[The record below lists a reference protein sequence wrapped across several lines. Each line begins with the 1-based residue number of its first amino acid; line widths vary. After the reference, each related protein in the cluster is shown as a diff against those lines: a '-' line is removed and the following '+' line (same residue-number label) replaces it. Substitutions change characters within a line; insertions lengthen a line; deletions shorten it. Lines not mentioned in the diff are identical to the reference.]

1 MTATQTATQT
11 VEIKGS
17 PARWAEQPAAAA
29 PFVGRAMPRAEDAAL
44 LTGVARYADDLPVKP
59 GTLYAAILRSP
70 HAHADL
76 LGIDSAAALAVP
88 GVAAVVTGED
98 AKRHASAFLVGIR
111 APMEHWCLAIDRVRH
126 VGEPVAVVLADSRYV
141 AEDALDRIEVR
152 YRPLPPVTSIV
163 QALGDGSEPLHPAV
177 GSNLVNSR
185 SFRYG
190 DPEAAFA
197 RAARSVSV
205 EVEYPRNS
213 CTPMECFV
221 VLADYDAAED
231 AYEVLSNFS
240 GPFAVHP
247 VMARALNVPGSRLRL
262 KTPPHSG
269 GSFGNKQAVFP
280 YVVLM
285 GLCAR
290 VAGRPVKWVEDR
302 LEHLMAAT
310 SATARRLR
318 IDAAVEPD
326 GRVLALR
333 MEQTEDCGAYLRAPE
348 PASLYRNHG
357 NLTGAYDIQNLAV
370 TNRIVV
376 TNKTPT
382 GLNRGFGGGQLYY
395 GLERLMNRVAAELGL
410 DPLDVI
416 RRNLVATEAMPYRTA
431 SGGTL
436 DSGDYR
442 ATLEQAVHEGALD
455 ALKMR
460 RDALRA
466 EGRLYGIG
474 YAAVVEPSISNM
486 GYITTVLTAE
496 ERRKAGPKNG
506 AQATASVAVDPT
518 GGVSVTVASAPQGQG
533 HRTVLAQ
540 VVADVFGLRFEDI
553 RVNTDLDTGKD
564 AWSIASGNYSS
575 RFAGAVA
582 GAAQVAATR
591 LRGRMAALV
600 AGQLNCRADDVRF
613 AGGKVFSD
621 TNPDNGLSFSRVA
634 AAGHWS
640 PGTLPDGQ
648 EAALRETAF
657 WTPEPLKAPTDAD
670 HINSS
675 ACYGFIFDFCGVE
688 IDRTTGALRIDRYVT
703 MHDAGRLLNPLLV
716 EGQILGGFAHAVGT
730 ALYEE
735 YAYGDDG
742 RFLSGTF
749 ADYLVPTACEVPV
762 PVILHRESP
771 SPVTPLGAK
780 GVGEGNCMSTPV
792 CLANAVA
799 DALSGFSVDEPPSLP
814 ITPAKLAALIH
825 PPEPPR
831 PAPAA
836 GAREIPPPAAGKSAI
851 KGGRGLTGEGNRE
864 VPATPEQVWA
874 ILLDPKEL
882 AALLPGCEALDLVGP
897 NAYRAE
903 VVVGIGPVR
912 GRYTAEVAL
921 SDLDPPKALT
931 LTGSGTSALGSG
943 TGTGHVTLERTAEGT
958 RVTYRYSA
966 SVGGKVAAVGGRML
980 DSASRLLI
988 GQFFEKLVARAG
1000 GSATSDAQPARLPSL
1015 LARLL
1020 RLLGLTR

>member
-1 MTATQTATQT
+1 MTATQTAPEAATQT

-17 PARWAEQPAAAA
+17 PAATA
-29 PFVGRAMPRAEDAAL
+29 PFVGRSMPRVEDAAL

-59 GTLYAAILRSP
+59 GTLHAAILRSP

-76 LGIDSAAALAVP
+76 LGIDTAAALALP
-88 GVAAVVTGED
+88 GVAAVVTGAE
-98 AKRHASAFLVGIR
+98 ARRFASPFLVGIR

-126 VGEPVAVVLADSRYV
+126 VGEPVAVVLADSRYL

-152 YRPLPPVTSIV
+152 YRPLPPVTSIA
-163 QALGDGSEPLHPAV
+163 QALEEGSEPLHPAV

-197 RAARSVSV
+197 RAARTVSV

-231 AYEVLSNFS
+231 SYEVLSNFS

-262 KTPPHSG
+262 KTPSHSG

-310 SATARRLR
+310 SATARRMR
-318 IDAAVEPD
+318 IDAAVEPA

-357 NLTGAYDIQNLAV
+357 NLTGAYDIPNLAV

-410 DPLDVI
+410 ESLDVI
-416 RRNLVATEAMPYRTA
+416 RCNLVAADAMPYLTA

-442 ATLEQAVHEGALD
+442 ATLEQAVREGALD
-455 ALKMR
+455 TLKAR

-466 EGRLYGIG
+466 EGRIYGIG

-600 AGQLNCRADDVRF
+600 AGPLNCRADDVRF
-613 AGGKVFSD
+613 AGGKVFSGA
-621 TNPDNGLSFSRVA
+621 NPDNSLSFSRVA
-634 AAGHWS
+634 AAGHWA

-688 IDRTTGALRIDRYVT
+688 IDRTTGAVRIDRYVT

-716 EGQILGGFAHAVGT
+716 EGQILGGFAHAIGT

-799 DALSGFSVDEPPSLP
+799 DALSGIAVDEVPSLP

-831 PAPAA
+831 PASAA
-836 GAREIPPPAAGKSAI
+836 GSGKTSPPAAV
-851 KGGRGLTGEGNRE
+851 KGGRGLTGEGSRE

-874 ILLDPKEL
+874 ILLDPREL

-921 SDLDPPKALT
+921 SDLDAPNALT
-931 LTGSGTSALGSG
+931 LTGSGSSALGTG
-943 TGTGHVTLERTAEGT
+943 RGTGHVRLERTAGGT
-958 RVTYRYSA
+958 RVTYRYFA
-966 SVGGKVAAVGGRML
+966 EVGGKVAAVGGRML

-988 GQFFEKLVARAG
+988 GQFFEKLVARASG
-1000 GSATSDAQPARLPSL
+1000 PAAPSEHPSL

-1020 RLLGLTR
+1020 RLLGFNR

>member
-11 VEIKGS
+11 TGIEGD
-17 PARWAEQPAAAA
+17 PAQSAAA
-29 PFVGRAMPRAEDAAL
+29 PFVGRAMPRVEDAAL

-59 GTLYAAILRSP
+59 GTLQAAILRSP

-76 LGIDSAAALAVP
+76 LGIDTAAALAVP
-88 GVAAVVTGED
+88 GVAAVVTGAD
-98 AKRHASAFLVGIR
+98 AKRLAGAFLVGVR

-126 VGEPVAVVLADSRYV
+126 VGEPVAVVLADSRYQ

-152 YRPLPPVTSIV
+152 YRSLPPVTSIT
-163 QALGDGSEPLHPAV
+163 QALDEGSEPLHPAV

-190 DPEAAFA
+190 DPDAAFA
-197 RAARSVSV
+197 RAARTVSV

-231 AYEVLSNFS
+231 SYEVLSNFS

-310 SATARRLR
+310 SATARRMR
-318 IDAAVEPD
+318 IDAAVEPN

-357 NLTGAYDIQNLAV
+357 NLTGAYDIPDLAV

-416 RRNLVATEAMPYRTA
+416 RRNLVAADAMPYRTA
-431 SGGTL
+431 SGGML
-436 DSGDYR
+436 DSGNYR
-442 ATLEQAVHEGALD
+442 ATLEQAVREGALD
-455 ALKMR
+455 ALKAR

-591 LRGRMAALV
+591 LRGRMAVLV
-600 AGQLNCRADDVRF
+600 AGQLNCRAEDVRF
-613 AGGKVFSD
+613 AGGKVFSAA
-621 TNPDNGLSFSRVA
+621 NPDNGLSFSRVA

-688 IDRTTGALRIDRYVT
+688 IDRATGAPRIDRYVT

-799 DALSGFSVDEPPSLP
+799 DALSGLSVSGVSAGEVPSLP

-831 PAPAA
+831 PAPAG
-836 GAREIPPPAAGKSAI
+836 GARETPPPTAAP
-851 KGGRGLTGEGNRE
+851 GGRGLTGEGSRE

-912 GRYTAEVAL
+912 GRYIAEVAL
-921 SDLDPPKALT
+921 SDLDPPNALT

-943 TGTGHVTLERTAEGT
+943 TGTGHVTLERTATGT
-958 RVTYRYSA
+958 RVTYRYGA

-988 GQFFEKLVARAG
+988 GQFFEKLAARAG
-1000 GSATSDAQPARLPSL
+1000 GSAAPAEQPSL

-1020 RLLGLTR
+1020 RLLGIAR

>member
-1 MTATQTATQT
+1 MTATQTAAQT
-11 VEIKGS
+11 IDSEGVS
-17 PARWAEQPAAAA
+17 PQPQPAAA
-29 PFVGRAMPRAEDAAL
+29 PFVGRAMPRVEDAAL

-59 GTLYAAILRSP
+59 GTLHAAILRSP

-76 LGIDSAAALAVP
+76 LDIDTAAALAVP
-88 GVAAVVTGED
+88 GVAAVVTGAD

-126 VGEPVAVVLADSRYV
+126 VGEPVAVVLADSRYI

-152 YRPLPPVTSIV
+152 YRPLPPVTSIA
-163 QALGDGSEPLHPAV
+163 QALEEESEPLHPAV

-197 RAARSVSV
+197 RAAHAMSV

-262 KTPPHSG
+262 KTPPQSG

-310 SATARRLR
+310 SATARRMR

-326 GRVLALR
+326 GQVLALR

-357 NLTGAYDIQNLAV
+357 NLTGAYDIPNLTV

-416 RRNLVATEAMPYRTA
+416 RRNLVAAEAMPYRTA

-442 ATLEQAVHEGALD
+442 ATLEQAVRDGSLD
-455 ALKMR
+455 ALKAR

-486 GYITTVLTAE
+486 GYITTVLTAG

-582 GAAQVAATR
+582 GAAQVAAIR

-613 AGGKVFSD
+613 AGGRVFSD
-621 TNPDNGLSFSRVA
+621 ANPDNGLSFSRVA
-634 AAGHWS
+634 AAGHWA

-688 IDRTTGALRIDRYVT
+688 IDRTTGAVRIDRYVT

-799 DALSGFSVDEPPSLP
+799 DALGGPVPSLP

-831 PAPAA
+831 PASAA
-836 GAREIPPPAAGKSAI
+836 GAMEIPPLAAGKSAA
-851 KGGRGLTGEGNRE
+851 KGGRGLTGEGSRE

-874 ILLDPKEL
+874 ILLDPREL

-912 GRYTAEVAL
+912 GRYTAQVAL
-921 SDLDPPKALT
+921 SDLDPPKSLT

-943 TGTGHVTLERTAEGT
+943 SGTGHVTLERTATGT

-1000 GSATSDAQPARLPSL
+1000 GAEVPADSPSL
-1015 LARLL
+1015 LTRLL
-1020 RLLGLTR
+1020 RLLGFNR